1 MTKEICGKNTN
12 PLAIKEGNMDKEEYN
27 MLLKVKYEETDW
39 DSLRSVQA
47 YNAYKRMLRHL
58 MEDEARGNS

>member
-1 MTKEICGKNTN
+1 
-12 PLAIKEGNMDKEEYN
+12 MDKEEYN

-39 DSLRSVQA
+39 DNLRSVQA